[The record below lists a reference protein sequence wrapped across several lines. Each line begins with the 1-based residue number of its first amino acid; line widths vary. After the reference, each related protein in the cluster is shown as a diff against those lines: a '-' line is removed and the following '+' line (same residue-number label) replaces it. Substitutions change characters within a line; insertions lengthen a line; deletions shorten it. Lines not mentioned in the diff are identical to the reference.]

1 MLHNDRIVSNKQHNS
16 RVRYII
22 YNSFHTVIVK
32 EEIKMYIKLG
42 YNYDDIFILVPS
54 IKKIK
59 SRKRSPLNLLANSLT
74 QLDIPLYISKS
85 ESTSV
90 CREKEMKG
98 KLAFLTFH
106 QSKGL
111 ERKII
116 IVYNFDNS
124 YFTYFNTSADP
135 LVCPNELYVATT
147 RTLEHLT
154 LLHDHKQLHL
164 PFIDRD
170 KIPQYTTFINYGLHE
185 IKEYVPPLT
194 NLAVTELTSYLS
206 FDILEKL
213 MKYIDITTVT
223 EHEKKIDIPLGTQ
236 QDNYYESISDIT
248 GTAIPLYFEFKE
260 KGKSSVLKDFTDTDG
275 SAKLLRLTTQELCKN
290 DNLYYRMNQIQ
301 NYNWLSNKNL
311 QLAYDRMKTHIGSN
325 PHFEIPVSYKEELYG
340 CIDCMDDT
348 AIWEFKCVDNITR
361 EHILQLS
368 LYMLMSMKLF
378 SNKKYYI
385 LNILTN
391 EKILLTSD
399 IKRLSMMYSVLK
411 EYKYNSNI
419 GILSDKDLIESYNI

>member
-1 MLHNDRIVSNKQHNS
+1 
-16 RVRYII
+16 
-22 YNSFHTVIVK
+22 
-32 EEIKMYIKLG
+32 
-42 YNYDDIFILVPS
+42 
-54 IKKIK
+54 
-59 SRKRSPLNLLANSLT
+59 
-74 QLDIPLYISKS
+74 
-85 ESTSV
+85 
-90 CREKEMKG
+90 
-98 KLAFLTFH
+98 
-106 QSKGL
+106 
-111 ERKII
+111 
-116 IVYNFDNS
+116 
-124 YFTYFNTSADP
+124 
-135 LVCPNELYVATT
+135 
-147 RTLEHLT
+147 
-154 LLHDHKQLHL
+154 
-164 PFIDRD
+164 
-170 KIPQYTTFINYGLHE
+170 
-185 IKEYVPPLT
+185 
-194 NLAVTELTSYLS
+194 
-206 FDILEKL
+206 
-213 MKYIDITTVT
+213 
-223 EHEKKIDIPLGTQ
+223 
-236 QDNYYESISDIT
+236 
-248 GTAIPLYFEFKE
+248 
-260 KGKSSVLKDFTDTDG
+260 
-275 SAKLLRLTTQELCKN
+275 
-290 DNLYYRMNQIQ
+290 MNQIQ